1 MYSRSVPSSGEVCTF
16 IYFALKFHTFVS
28 VCVCFLWVCMYIVYV
43 CVQVYFCIPLYW
55 YVPYVSSMYI
65 MYVLTVPCAD
75 HLIEPKVSTS
85 EKQQL
90 VV

>member
-1 MYSRSVPSSGEVCTF
+1 MYV
-16 IYFALKFHTFVS
+16 ALKFHTFVS

-43 CVQVYFCIPLYW
+43 CVQVDFCIPCFGM
-55 YVPYVSSMYI
+55 YVSSMYI
-65 MYVLTVPCAD
+65 MYVLTVPCPD